1 MSTIESSISVTPD
14 EDADERPRP
23 SWWTAALTLGHLETR
38 LHSTN
43 RLDSPQEY
51 RQALLMYAKKI
62 ADEGFRAKGEEL
74 VRELFGPVFWYVELL
89 LLLLLVLHG
98 RDFGVFGLLT

>member
-1 MSTIESSISVTPD
+1 
-14 EDADERPRP
+14 
-23 SWWTAALTLGHLETR
+23 
-38 LHSTN
+38 
-43 RLDSPQEY
+43 
-51 RQALLMYAKKI
+51 MYAKKI

-74 VRELFGPVFWYVELL
+74 VRELFGPVFWYVKLL